1 MSRSDVK
8 QPLLTGFAVIDALV
22 PVGLGQ
28 RQLIIGNKGTGKTTL
43 VLNIIKNQKRANR
56 YFSPES
62 RGRDRIFCVYVAIG
76 LRLQKV
82 KTFLHSLK
90 KAQSDWYTAVID
102 GSAARPFAQQYLSPF
117 AACTYSEIYRDNG
130 LNALVIYDDLDKHA
144 NAYRE
149 ANLLIR
155 NPSGREAY
163 PGDIFYI
170 HARLLE
176 RAAQFSKY
184 YGYGSLTA
192 LPVVEIKGDNLNTYI
207 PTNLISITDGQ
218 WFLRTDYSKKGL
230 YPALDI
236 EKSVSRIGRKA
247 QSSLM
252 S

>member
-1 MSRSDVK
+1 MAKANVE
-8 QPLLTGFAVIDALV
+8 QPLLTRFAVINALV
-22 PVGLGQ
+22 PVRLGQ
-28 RQLIIGNKGTGKTTL
+28 KQLIIGNKGTGKTTL
-43 VLNIIKNQKRANR
+43 VLNIIKNQKRNNR
-56 YFSPES
+56 FFSPES
-62 RGRDRIFCVYVAIG
+62 RGRDKIFCVYVAIG

-82 KTFLHSLK
+82 KSFLHELRK
-90 KAQSDWYTAVID
+90 VRCDWYTALID
-102 GSAARPFAQQYLSPF
+102 GSSARPFAQQYLTPF
-117 AACTYSEIYRDNG
+117 AACTYGEIYKDNG
-130 LNALVIYDDLDKHA
+130 LNSLVVYDDLDKHT

-170 HARLLE
+170 HTRLLE

-184 YGYGSLTA
+184 YGYRSLTA
-192 LPVVEIKGDNLNTYI
+192 LPVVKIKRDNLNTYI

-236 EKSVSRIGRKA
+236 EKSVSKIRRKA
-247 QSSLM
+247 QSALM

>member
-1 MSRSDVK
+1 
-8 QPLLTGFAVIDALV
+8 
-22 PVGLGQ
+22 
-28 RQLIIGNKGTGKTTL
+28 
-43 VLNIIKNQKRANR
+43 
-56 YFSPES
+56 
-62 RGRDRIFCVYVAIG
+62 
-76 LRLQKV
+76 
-82 KTFLHSLK
+82 
-90 KAQSDWYTAVID
+90 
-102 GSAARPFAQQYLSPF
+102 
-117 AACTYSEIYRDNG
+117 

-218 WFLRTDYSKKGL
+218 
-230 YPALDI
+230 
-236 EKSVSRIGRKA
+236 
-247 QSSLM
+247 
-252 S
+252 